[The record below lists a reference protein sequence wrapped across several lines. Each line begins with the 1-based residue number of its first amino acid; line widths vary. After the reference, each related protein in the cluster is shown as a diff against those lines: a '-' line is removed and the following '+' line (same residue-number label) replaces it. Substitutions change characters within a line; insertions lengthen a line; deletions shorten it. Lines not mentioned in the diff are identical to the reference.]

1 MNTIDDIYN
10 ELKSNFES
18 EAGMALNDGGD
29 MALRFRA
36 LAAQLVSL
44 QAQAEFV
51 QRQCFPQTATGEALD
66 AHATQRG
73 LTRIP
78 AVKAAGTLRFSLGSA
93 AAADITVPEGT
104 RCLSP
109 DEKVFTVTAD
119 TVIDAGET
127 YCDAPAEAELA
138 GAQGNVGADSVIF
151 MELPPLGVVSVTNP
165 AAFEGGRD
173 AESDEKLRDRIMASF
188 SSVKNSGSAAY
199 YVDNALAVDGVA
211 AATVQPRYRGRGTVD
226 VIIASEAGSPSE
238 QLLTMVDNSL
248 RARKEICVD
257 VLVKA
262 PTTRSVSIDAEISAG
277 SGYDADEVCLAVENA
292 LRAHFDGRLLGRG
305 VSLAELG
312 SIIYGVEGVENYLIN
327 TPAADVAAN
336 AAELP
341 VLNTLS
347 VSEAE

>member
-10 ELKSNFES
+10 ELKSDFES
-18 EAGMALNDGGD
+18 EAGMTLNDGGD

-36 LAAQLVSL
+36 LAAQLCSL

-51 QRQCFPQTATGEALD
+51 QRQCFPQTATGETLD
-66 AHATQRG
+66 AHASQRG
-73 LTRIP
+73 ITRIP
-78 AVKAAGTLRFSLGSA
+78 AVKAVGTLRFSLGSP

-104 RCLSP
+104 RCISP
-109 DEKVFTVTAD
+109 DEKIFAVTED
-119 TVIDAGET
+119 TVITAGDS

-138 GAQGNVGADSVIF
+138 GTQGNVGANSVIF

-173 AESDEKLRDRIMASF
+173 AESDEKLRSRVMASF
-188 SSVKNSGSAAY
+188 SSVRNSGSAAY
-199 YVDNALAVDGVA
+199 YIDNALAVDGVA

-226 VIIASEAGSPSE
+226 VIIASEEGTPSQ
-238 QLLTMVDNSL
+238 QLMALVDRRL
-248 RARKEICVD
+248 YARKEICVD
-257 VLVKA
+257 VQVKA
-262 PTTRSVSIDAEISAG
+262 PITRSVSIDAEISVG
-277 SGYDADEVCLAVENA
+277 SGYDADAVCLAVENA
-292 LRAHFDGRLLGRG
+292 IRAHFGGKLLGRG
-305 VSLAELG
+305 VRLVELG

-327 TPAADVAAN
+327 TPAADVVAN

-347 VSEAE
+347 VSEA